1 MLNTALTIILDE
13 HRSLAA
19 VTHGLRF
26 LVREM
31 REKSVEPDSKLLWA
45 MLYYIDNF
53 PQKQHHPK
61 EEAYLFRRLKMRTR
75 EADKA
80 IMELE
85 QQHRAGAAHVKALE
99 MALGRYEAGAPG
111 GREAFMAAAETFA
124 DELAVHMALEEN
136 VVIPIAK
143 RHLLAEDWVEIAQA
157 FGSNGDP
164 RFGADP
170 DQEFRSMF
178 SRIVNLAPPPI
189 GVGPSLAGGDR

>member
-1 MLNTALTIILDE
+1 MLNNALTIILDE

-31 REKSVEPDSKLLWA
+31 REKDLEPDSKLLWA
-45 MLYYIDNF
+45 MLYYIDTF
-53 PQKQHHPK
+53 PQKLHHPK

-80 IMELE
+80 ILELE
-85 QQHRAGAAHVKALE
+85 RQHRAGAEHVRALE

-124 DELAVHMALEEN
+124 DEIAVHMALEEN

-157 FGSNGDP
+157 FGTNGDP
-164 RFGADP
+164 RFGAEP
-170 DQEFRSMF
+170 DHEFRSLF

-189 GVGPSLAGGDR
+189 GVGPSGAAA